1 MFDKSKLT
9 KEVLDKQVVY
19 TYEDKDV
26 FKNGTEITAKT
37 LKAVEDYRNEYL
49 EKATDFAKA
58 EAESEMKKN
67 KKIEKAVFNFP
78 FSTSARG
85 ELNINVDRSKT
96 YPGMNGSD
104 PVTKSKITVVVK
116 DPYNKVSK
124 KHIRELEDELTQKLL
139 S

>member
-1 MFDKSKLT
+1 MFDKSKLQ

-26 FKNGTEITAKT
+26 FKNGTDITAKT

-85 ELNINVDRSKT
+85 ELNINIDRSKT
-96 YPGMNGSD
+96 YPGMNGSE

-124 KHIRELEDELTQKLL
+124 KHVKDLEDELTKTLL

>member
-1 MFDKSKLT
+1 MFDKSKLK

-26 FKNGTEITAKT
+26 YKNSTEITAKT

-49 EKATDFAKA
+49 EKATDFAKE

-85 ELNINVDRSKT
+85 ELTVNVDRSKT
-96 YPGMNGSD
+96 YPGMNGSE
-104 PVTKSKITVVVK
+104 PTTKSKITVVVK

-124 KHIRELEDELTQKLL
+124 KHIKSLEEELTKTLL

>member
-9 KEVLDKQVVY
+9 KEVLDKQIVY

-26 FKNGTEITAKT
+26 FKNGTDISAKT

-49 EKATDFAKA
+49 EKATDFAKVEA
-58 EAESEMKKN
+58 EAEMQKN

-85 ELNINVDRSKT
+85 ELNINIDRSKT
-96 YPGMNGSD
+96 YPGMNGGD

-124 KHIRELEDELTQKLL
+124 KYIKDLEDELTKTLL

>member
-9 KEVLDKQVVY
+9 KEVLDKQIVY

-26 FKNGTEITAKT
+26 FKNGTDISAKT

-49 EKATDFAKA
+49 EKATDFAKVEA
-58 EAESEMKKN
+58 EAEMKKN

-85 ELNINVDRSKT
+85 ELNINIDRSKT
-96 YPGMNGSD
+96 YPGMNGGD

-124 KHIRELEDELTQKLL
+124 KYIKDLEDELTKTLL

>member
-19 TYEDKDV
+19 TYEDKDA
-26 FKNGTEITAKT
+26 FKNGTDITAKT

-78 FSTSARG
+78 FTTSAHG
-85 ELNINVDRSKT
+85 KLNINIDRSKT

-116 DPYNKVSK
+116 DPYNKISK
-124 KHIRELEDELTQKLL
+124 KHVRDLEGELTKTLL